1 MCKKTFSLN
10 LIDLI
15 FSFFLIFYTYKGYK
29 KGLIVSFVSLF
40 SFFVSII
47 ISLNFSNFFS
57 NILIQF
63 FPDSNN
69 LIIGFVSIFFTFIS
83 SFFIISW
90 LTKSIKNIIDL
101 TFIGFFDDVSGA
113 LFGFLKTALIISFVV
128 NIFQYFDVTVME
140 EEIRSSVISYFLMDF
155 APKTL
160 SVFID
165 FFQSLE
171 VIV

>member
-1 MCKKTFSLN
+1 M
-10 LIDLI
+10 
-15 FSFFLIFYTYKGYK
+15 
-29 KGLIVSFVSLF
+29 SFVSLF

-140 EEIRSSVISYFLMDF
+140 E
-155 APKTL
+155 
-160 SVFID
+160 
-165 FFQSLE
+165 
-171 VIV
+171 